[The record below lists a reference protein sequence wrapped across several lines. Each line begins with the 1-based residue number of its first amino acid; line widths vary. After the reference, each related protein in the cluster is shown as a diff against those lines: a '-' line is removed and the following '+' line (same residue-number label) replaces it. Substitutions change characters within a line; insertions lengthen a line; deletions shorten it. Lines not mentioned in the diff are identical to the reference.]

1 MATRC
6 RWPPELMRIAAHGVG
21 GQTHLLKGGG
31 YSRGNVADAVDL
43 QRSAGAPQGMVGM
56 QRGVRILKHHL
67 HVAPQIALKAG
78 ARRNGRPSRS
88 TLPRH
93 SRCNPA
99 STRKIVDLPQPE
111 APIRLKVSP
120 ASTRKL
126 AAETAVFAPN
136 VTCKS

>member
-1 MATRC
+1 
-6 RWPPELMRIAAHGVG
+6 MRIAAHGVG

-43 QRSAGAPQGMVGM
+43 QWLRQGAPQGMVGM

-78 ARRNGRPSRS
+78 ARHNGLAEQIHAAAPF
-88 TLPRH
+88 TLQSGQH
-93 SRCNPA
+93 A
-99 STRKIVDLPQPE
+99 QIVDLPQPE

-120 ASTRKL
+120 ARHGNWRRRPPSSRRM
-126 AAETAVFAPN
+126 
-136 VTCKS
+136 